1 MALTKVSGA
10 IASKNGITL
19 FFPTG
24 QSAVYGQDSW
34 RTGDLL
40 KAVLLPLASAG
51 GEPIEVDLEEFSLAK
66 IIQEATGGAMK
77 VEEKVED
84 GVSKIALTTAAGDK
98 LENAQTLTEHIERAA
113 YEGSPGLA
121 AFLERFAK
129 VQHKDTAQEVLRFME
144 KVDLPLADD
153 GCLVLYKFLDA
164 ASDEGYY
171 VDHHT
176 KKVRQRIGS
185 RVYMDK
191 KDYLD
196 TRDSCGTGLHVC
208 AASYGQY
215 GNRIL
220 LVKVRPE
227 DVVAVPHHESSKM
240 RVLAY
245 HIVAA
250 LDQGSHE
257 AVSAKRSALTAKG
270 AKGVV
275 AEVIAGQHIGVIEEV
290 LVGRQGEHTVK
301 VLEKVEVTAPRNK
314 ARVIKSK
321 PKAVDPKTIKKAI
334 RNAKQAVTD
343 VQAGNEPQVAPGLVK
358 DALVKIDG
366 MGKAVP
372 VAAVDGG
379 TALVSGA
386 WVSIDRLT
394 VTAAPSPA
402 PQQTE
407 PTGTEPWQLAK
418 PGDIVR
424 IVGSSKLPDGDYSVE
439 RVSNDGRASRVRVK
453 SVQFGSLGVN
463 NTLVKAIVTKAE
475 DIPAQSPAPP
485 SPVPMQPSASAQ
497 AQNVKTAPRIKEG
510 RRAEAPVQTITP
522 EYRAKLDKAQE
533 MLSAGATLRQIDKAL
548 GMCRKSLARHIA
560 LGNLKG

>member
-19 FFPTG
+19 FFPSG

-34 RTGDLL
+34 RTGELL
-40 KAVLLPLASAG
+40 KAVLLPLATAG

-66 IIQEATGGAMK
+66 IVKEATGGDLK
-77 VEEKVED
+77 VEEKIED

-98 LENAQTLTEHIERAA
+98 LENAQTLTEHLERAA
-113 YEGSPGLA
+113 YEGSPGLS

-129 VQHKDTAQEVLRFME
+129 VKHKDTAQEVLRFME

-164 ASDEGYY
+164 AADDGYY

-185 RVYMDK
+185 RVYMDA
-191 KDYLD
+191 KDYLN
-196 TRDSCGTGLHVC
+196 TRDQCGTGLHVC

-250 LDQGSHE
+250 LDQNSHT
-257 AVSAKRSALTAKG
+257 AVSAKQSALTAKG

-275 AEVIAGQHIGVIEEV
+275 AEVIAGQHIGIIEEV
-290 LVGRQGEHTVK
+290 LVGKQGEHTVK
-301 VLEKVEVTAPRNK
+301 VLEQAEVTAPRNK
-314 ARVIKSK
+314 ARVIRSK
-321 PKAVDPKTIKKAI
+321 PKAVDPKAIKKAI

-343 VQAGNEPQVAPGLVK
+343 VQAGREPQPLPGLVVG
-358 DALVKIDG
+358 ASVKIDG
-366 MGKAVP
+366 TGRPVP
-372 VAAVDGG
+372 VDAVDGS
-379 TALVSGA
+379 TALVKGG
-386 WVSIDRLT
+386 WVSVDRLT
-394 VTAAPSPA
+394 VTAAPSTAPA
-402 PQQTE
+402 PE

-418 PGDIVR
+418 VGDFVR
-424 IVGSSKLPDGDYSVE
+424 VEGSQKIPDGEYEVD

-453 SVQFGSLGVN
+453 CAEFGSLGIN
-463 NTLVKAIVTKAE
+463 NTLVKSIRARAADET
-475 DIPAQSPAPP
+475 PSPAPQ
-485 SPVPMQPSASAQ
+485 QPSASAQ
-497 AQNVKTAPRIKEG
+497 AINVQSAPRIKEG
-510 RRAEAPVQTITP
+510 RKKEAPVATITP
-522 EYRAKLDKAQE
+522 EYRAKLDKAQA
-533 MLSAGATLRQIDKAL
+533 MLKAGSTLRQIDKAL

-560 LGNLKG
+560 LGNIVV